1 MLKVIRTLKGNH
13 ARGHFNQR
21 EIDVITNEVLPEYI
35 NQGSIGIITPYR
47 LQAEEI
53 NKTIGKEIA
62 STVHKY
68 QGRECDTI
76 IMSMVD
82 NTPTEFSDDA
92 NLLNVAI
99 SRAKTHLCIVA
110 NGNEMPQDSIL
121 GQLIGYVR
129 YNNFEVKDSALHS
142 VFDLLYKQYT
152 TERLA
157 YEASHPSVSNHLS
170 ENLVYEVIV
179 KAIAELNLINIEVI
193 CHYPLSRLICDKSL
207 LNNEEK
213 AFVESPFSHVDFL
226 IFNSLTKQPL
236 RIIEVDGWH
245 FHKNKEVQQSRDTLK
260 DQLLTKYGLYP
271 YRISTTEMI
280 NVEIIKKFINDNH

>member
-1 MLKVIRTLKGNH
+1 
-13 ARGHFNQR
+13 
-21 EIDVITNEVLPEYI
+21 
-35 NQGSIGIITPYR
+35 
-47 LQAEEI
+47 
-53 NKTIGKEIA
+53 
-62 STVHKY
+62 
-68 QGRECDTI
+68 
-76 IMSMVD
+76 MSMVD

-121 GQLIGYVR
+121 GQLIEYVR

-226 IFNSLTKQPL
+226 IFNSLIKQPL
-236 RIIEVDGWH
+236 RTIEVDGWH

-280 NVEIIKKFINDNH
+280 NVEIIKKLINDNR